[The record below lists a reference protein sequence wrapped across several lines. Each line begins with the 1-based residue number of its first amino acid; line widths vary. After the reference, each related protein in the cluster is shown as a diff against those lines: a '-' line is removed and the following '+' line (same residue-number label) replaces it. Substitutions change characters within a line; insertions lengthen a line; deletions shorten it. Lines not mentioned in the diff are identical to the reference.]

1 MQKLIVLRRAHP
13 VFRRRQFL
21 RGSEEDGSGLPDVWW
36 FRTDGQ
42 RMTKRTG
49 SPARGSS
56 ACSSTA
62 RRSRRPTRRAER
74 ILDESFL
81 LFFNAEH
88 EDCTFT
94 LPDAPLRRA
103 LGARS

>member
-21 RGSEEDGSGLPDVWW
+21 RGHRGGRLGLPDVWW
-36 FRTDGQ
+36 FRTDGAA
-42 RMTKRTG
+42 MTPHDWESGDRIVGMFLNGEEIAAPDEKG
-49 SPARGSS
+49 
-56 ACSSTA
+56 
-62 RRSRRPTRRAER
+62 ER

-81 LFFNAEH
+81 MFFNAQP

-94 LPDAPLRRA
+94 LPNRRFGERWA
-103 LGARS
+103 SC